1 MPSSS
6 LKIAGVTG
14 TNGKTTTAFLLQ
26 HICDV
31 AQMRCGLIGTVV
43 YKVGDKVVPATRTTP
58 ESADLQELLA
68 EMRDAGC
75 RTVAMEVSSHAL
87 SQGRVRN
94 VDFDAAVFTNLTQD
108 HLDFHGSMDEY
119 FRAKCLLFEGL
130 RVQRFKQGTAVVNAE
145 DRYGGLLVTKL
156 QQEGTPVLTYGFGV
170 RCDFRASGVRSDFN
184 GIQFQ
189 LDALGRSWL
198 VRLPLIGSFN
208 ILNALAALGAA
219 HVMGVDVRTA
229 VLALA
234 SVPPVPGRL
243 EAVPAKRAFRVFVDY
258 AHTDDA
264 LRSVLKTLRE
274 LKPRRL
280 ITVFG
285 CGGDRDRG
293 KRPLMGSVAE
303 QFSDWSVVT
312 SDNPRSEDPRE
323 IAAEVER
330 GMRGGK
336 HEVILDRKEA
346 IQKAVSLAG
355 PRDIVLIAGK
365 GHEAVQ
371 EFADRREAFD
381 DVAMARS
388 AIESMPSEFGR

>member
-1 MPSSS
+1 
-6 LKIAGVTG
+6 
-14 TNGKTTTAFLLQ
+14 
-26 HICDV
+26 
-31 AQMRCGLIGTVV
+31 
-43 YKVGDKVVPATRTTP
+43 
-58 ESADLQELLA
+58 
-68 EMRDAGC
+68 
-75 RTVAMEVSSHAL
+75 
-87 SQGRVRN
+87 
-94 VDFDAAVFTNLTQD
+94 
-108 HLDFHGSMDEY
+108 
-119 FRAKCLLFEGL
+119 
-130 RVQRFKQGTAVVNAE
+130 
-145 DRYGGLLVTKL
+145 
-156 QQEGTPVLTYGFGV
+156 
-170 RCDFRASGVRSDFN
+170 
-184 GIQFQ
+184 
-189 LDALGRSWL
+189 
-198 VRLPLIGSFN
+198 
-208 ILNALAALGAA
+208 
-219 HVMGVDVRTA
+219 MGVDVRTA